1 MGKERGC
8 IFLIKSI
15 KNYFDQDKKEV
26 KVLMKQAEEI
36 LEEQKRLEDKDDEYI
51 FSKIETI
58 QESIENEEDLQGSV
72 LNDVVAIVAEMAK
85 RSLGLQMHKE
95 QIVGGLILH
104 KGAIAEMKTGEGKTL
119 TATIPVF
126 LRYLMG
132 EKVHVFT
139 VNDYLAKRD
148 AEWMKPVY
156 EMLGLRV
163 GYILSN
169 STIQERA
176 EAYRADVVYGTST
189 EFGFDYLRSNLTKVK
204 QNYLVQEQSFVIVDE
219 ADTILIDQARS
230 PINISDFATEA
241 AKDYPQYVGL
251 IEELQE
257 EVHFELDQELL
268 RCDFT
273 EEGIEKIESLLGIES
288 LFTTENAR
296 FVQRIQNALS
306 VKFFMEIE
314 KNYLVQEGK
323 IVMVDYLTGRLMP
336 GRRFPDGI
344 QQAIE
349 AKEGLEIT
357 PELTTKAT
365 ISFQN
370 LLKQYQ
376 TISGMTGT
384 AKTEEEELL
393 EVYGLRVYEIPTHHP
408 MVREDYHDVIYKT
421 MEAKHSA
428 IIEEVK
434 EMIEKG
440 RPVLIGT
447 ESVEESEVLNQKLL
461 EAGLTP
467 NILNAKNHEKE
478 AAIIAKAG
486 DKGALTVI
494 TNMAGRG
501 TDIVISEEVNELGGL
516 HVIGTT
522 RHENR
527 RIDNQLRGRAGRQ
540 GNRGSS
546 IIYVSLEDDL
556 IKRFGGEQ
564 LRLVMNKIKLIENK
578 PIEHPLATKLIEQM
592 QVQSEVANASNR
604 KFTTRY
610 DDILNDHRTAL
621 YNSRKTLLF
630 APAEELKEQV
640 IGMGKDV
647 AETIVNEFCYDSDSG
662 QKVWMLDHVA
672 GSLNRFFYPEDHVTA
687 DDLEKFTTKKEILD
701 FYEEKIR
708 GVFERKEKHV
718 GLDMIIGIVRNIIIT
733 ITDDSWIEHIQTME
747 HLRQGLG
754 IRGTTGGNPFLEF
767 SIESHQMFDEMIY
780 QIKEVTLY
788 QTMLLQ
794 FQLEASVEEIE

>member
-1 MGKERGC
+1 M
-8 IFLIKSI
+8 IKAI
-15 KNYFDQDKKEV
+15 KNYFDQDVKEV

-36 LEEQKRLEDKDDEYI
+36 LEEQARLEDKEDEYI
-51 FSKIETI
+51 FSKIEAI
-58 QESIENEEDLQGSV
+58 QEGIESADDLQGSI
-72 LNDVVAIVAEMAK
+72 LNEAVAIVVEVAK
-85 RSLGLQMHKE
+85 RTLGLQMHKE
-95 QIVGGLILH
+95 QIVGGLVLN

-126 LRYLMG
+126 LRYLVG
-132 EKVHVFT
+132 EKVHIFT

-148 AEWMKPVY
+148 SDWMKPVF
-156 EMLGLRV
+156 EMLGLKV
-163 GYILSN
+163 GIVLTN

-176 EAYRADVVYGTST
+176 EAYRSNVVYGTST

-306 VKFFMEIE
+306 VKYFMEIE

-323 IVMVDYLTGRLMP
+323 IMMVDYLTGRLMP

-344 QQAIE
+344 QQALE
-349 AKEGLEIT
+349 AKEGVEIT

-370 LLKQYQ
+370 LLKQYKL
-376 TISGMTGT
+376 ISGMTGT
-384 AKTEEEELL
+384 AKTEEEELS
-393 EVYGLRVYEIPTHHP
+393 EIYGLRVYEIPTHHP
-408 MVREDYHDVIYKT
+408 MIREDYHDVIYKT
-421 MEAKHSA
+421 MEAKHTA

-434 EMIEKG
+434 EMNEKG

-447 ESVEESEVLNQKLL
+447 ESVEESEILNQKLVA
-461 EAGLTP
+461 AGLTP
-467 NILNAKNHEKE
+467 NVLNAKNHEKE

-486 DKGALTVI
+486 EKGALTVI

-501 TDIVISEEVNELGGL
+501 TDIVISEEVNEIGGL

-540 GNRGSS
+540 GDKGSS

-564 LRLVMNKIKLIENK
+564 LRLVMNKFKLIESK
-578 PIEHPLATKLIEQM
+578 PIEHPIATKLIEQM
-592 QVQSEVANASNR
+592 QMQSEVANASNR

-630 APAEELKEQV
+630 APADELKEQV
-640 IGMGKDV
+640 IGMGRDV
-647 AETIVNEFCYDSDSG
+647 AETVVSEFCYDSEAGDT
-662 QKVWMLDHVA
+662 VWMLDHVA
-672 GSLNRFFYPEDHVTA
+672 GSLNRFFYPEDYLTA
-687 DDLEKFTTKKEILD
+687 ADLEVFKTKKEIID
-701 FYEEKIR
+701 FYESKIR

-718 GLDMIIGIVRNIIIT
+718 GLDMIIEIVRNIIIT
-733 ITDDSWIEHIQTME
+733 ITDDSWIDHISTME

-794 FQLEASVEEIE
+794 FQVEKTVEDSE